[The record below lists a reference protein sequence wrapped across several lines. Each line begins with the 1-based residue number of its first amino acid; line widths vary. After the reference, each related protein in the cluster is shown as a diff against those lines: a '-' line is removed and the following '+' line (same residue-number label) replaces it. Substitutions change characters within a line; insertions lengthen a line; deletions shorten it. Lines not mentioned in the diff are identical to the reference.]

1 MRARGIADA
10 SSIGMLRVAVLLL
23 LAAGAAVARHRDQ
36 SGTVGRDPSAQ
47 DRGGSATLTSSTLTT
62 RDIAVDKI
70 TAARCAREVTCS
82 NIGPDRRYPA
92 NDKCVAEVKERL
104 DRELGPNECPDGI
117 DGKQVDECLDAIRAE
132 SCTNPMSTVQRLAE
146 CRTSS
151 LCVKP
156 HGRPLL

>member
-1 MRARGIADA
+1 
-10 SSIGMLRVAVLLL
+10 MLRVAPLLL
-23 LAAGAAVARHRDQ
+23 LLGGATIACNRDQ
-36 SGTVGRDPSAQ
+36 SSAPGRDPNAKDRPSSA
-47 DRGGSATLTSSTLTT
+47 ALTSSSLTT
-62 RDIAVDKI
+62 RDIAIDEI

-82 NIGPDRRYPA
+82 NMGPDRRYPA
-92 NDKCVAEVKERL
+92 NDKCVSEVKERL
-104 DRELGPNECPDGI
+104 DRELGPDECPDGI

-156 HGRPLL
+156 DGRPLL